1 MYMKYSSKVMKKI
14 SNFQIS
20 SGSTNHGRVLV
31 IFAGIVLK
39 LEKVGLIFSSFN
51 PCPSLPS
58 IGTND
63 RNQFKLLGN
72 NKTDPLFLEL
82 Y

>member
-14 SNFQIS
+14 SNIQIS

-31 IFAGIVLK
+31 IFAGIVSK
-39 LEKVGLIFSSFN
+39 LEKVVLIFSSFS